1 MSINVIDNFEIGV
14 SKPIDNRFVVG
25 PSLYYTNRDFISY
38 KYTGL
43 RIWDLNDPAPGSPYV
58 WTGATWSNENTS
70 GTVIGSGNSGYVTKF
85 IGSSPSSNI
94 GDSAIFE
101 SGGNVGIGTTIFGSP
116 VAKLQVT
123 GIIRTTTGGFYGDGF
138 NITGIDGGKI
148 IAGSIPV
155 NRLTNGSSNQLLSA
169 GSGSA
174 VWVNPSSV
182 TVGNATNATNVNII
196 SDDLNNN
203 ALYIPFVSTT
213 GNQQIKINTS
223 NSIRINPS
231 NGNVGIGG
239 NAQTYRLYVN
249 GGASIGTPTAPS
261 SNGLIVGGNVRLS
274 GNVGIGLD
282 PGANRLEVSGTTK
295 TTQIR
300 LGTYLNIS
308 EASSGSYLYLN
319 NTNSGS
325 NIVGIFFQNTT
336 LGVTGARSL
345 YMDASGNLITGGNNS
360 NQFQNFRLNSTQ
372 FRVGNDVTGTPLIR
386 VGNNTTPTAPSY
398 TFFGNDQCGMYRES
412 QDVLAF
418 CTTGTKRAT
427 INSSGRGVFDFGLSI
442 PNEPQTSGASRKV
455 ALRGN
460 NGEIVWTSS
469 NLDALIL
476 SDVSLKKNIK
486 PISPSIFNKVLNID
500 PVTFEWIDND
510 GMLNKG
516 VNIGLI
522 AQEVQAYYP
531 DAINRDVE
539 TDNLSINP
547 LSMISILLGQIKN
560 QNEEILKLSKRI
572 EYLESN

>member
-1 MSINVIDNFEIGV
+1 MSINVIDNFEVGV

-43 RIWDLNDPAPGSPYV
+43 RIWDLNDNLPYV
-58 WTGATWSNENTS
+58 WTGATWSNETTS
-70 GTVIGSGNSGYVTKF
+70 GTVNGSGTSGYISKF
-85 IGSSPSSNI
+85 VGSSPTSTI
-94 GDSAIFE
+94 GNSVIFE
-101 SGGNVGIGTTIFGSP
+101 SGGNVGIGTTTFGSP
-116 VAKLQVT
+116 IAKLQVN
-123 GIIRTTTGGFYGDGF
+123 GIIRTTVGGFYGNGA
-138 NITGIDGGKI
+138 NITSINGANITT
-148 IAGSIPV
+148 GSIPV
-155 NRLTNGSSNQLLSA
+155 NRLTNGSINQLLSA

-182 TVGNATNATNVNII
+182 TVGNATNAANVNII
-196 SDDLNNN
+196 TDNVNSNTQ
-203 ALYIPFVSTT
+203 YIPFVSST
-213 GNQQIKINTS
+213 GNQQIKINTA

-231 NGNVGIGG
+231 NGHVGIGG
-239 NAQTYRLYVN
+239 SARATPRLYVN
-249 GGASIGTPTAPS
+249 GGASIGTTSDPS

-274 GNVGIGLD
+274 GNVGIGLN
-282 PGANRLEVSGTTK
+282 PGTNRLEVSGTTK

-300 LGTYLNIS
+300 LGTHLNIS
-308 EASSGSYLYLN
+308 EATSGNYLYLN
-319 NTNSGS
+319 NTNSSS
-325 NIVGIFFQNTT
+325 NIVGIFFQHTS
-336 LGVTGARSL
+336 GGFAGARSL
-345 YMDASGNLITGGNNS
+345 YMDSSGNLITGGNS
-360 NQFQNFRLNSTQ
+360 GAQFQNFRLNSTQ

-398 TFFGNDQCGMYRES
+398 TFFGNDQCGMYREA

-418 CTTGTKRAT
+418 CTTGTKRVT
-427 INSSGRGVFDFGLSI
+427 INSSGRGVFGFGLSI
-442 PNEPQTSGASRKV
+442 PNEPETAGTTRKV

-460 NGEIVWTSS
+460 NGEIVWSSS
-469 NLDALIL
+469 NLNAIVT

-572 EYLESN
+572 EDLES